1 MREDDD
7 GAASGSQ
14 QGRGD
19 AAAPGLQGAS
29 PDAESGAPHRPDV
42 QDRPEDAGLTAWE
55 QVRLQGFGGAPEY
68 LSGETADI
76 SREDAERQDYTPEAL
91 AAARSDWSDFRS
103 PRVEAPKLR
112 PSLRTGEIVVP
123 QLGGAAATPED
134 AVRPADGISG
144 RPGTPARGFDGG
156 PTADAATAE
165 ESEAEAH
172 TVSGRGFNAD
182 APSTDPLSTEQ
193 AESSDT
199 EPSDTEPDGE
209 EAERAPETAAIPVPT
224 MAQRDW
230 HRRIRDLEHR
240 LLGAERT
247 LTYRE
252 MAKEMGVST
261 HSARKLWRALGFPN
275 LEDDVRAFTRTDV
288 EALATM
294 VELVREGYLNEETA
308 ISLTRSVGQM
318 TDRMVV
324 WQIEALVED
333 KIANEQLSD
342 AVARTQVVETLPE
355 LIEPIQ
361 RLMGYAWR
369 RQLSAALQRLTV
381 RVESGLAASSHGR
394 TGDEHDAP
402 LPLAR
407 AVGFADLVSYTSLS
421 RQMSE
426 RTLAQMVQRFESK
439 CAEIISIGGGR
450 LVKTVG
456 DEVLYNAETP
466 EAGAEIALALAETI
480 AADDVLPQA
489 RVSVV
494 WGRVLSRMGDIY
506 GPTVNLA
513 ARLTGL
519 ADPGTILVDAV
530 TATSLEPDDDY
541 LLVPQPPRLVRG
553 FGEVQPHMLLRAG
566 GTGIVL
572 DSY

>member
-1 MREDDD
+1 MREEHQDE
-7 GAASGSQ
+7 
-14 QGRGD
+14 GRRG
-19 AAAPGLQGAS
+19 
-29 PDAESGAPHRPDV
+29 
-42 QDRPEDAGLTAWE
+42 PEGHTDEGQRAWE
-55 QVRLQGFGGAPEY
+55 LARRRGFGGMTDD
-68 LSGETADI
+68 TAGY
-76 SREDAERQDYTPEAL
+76 AEEGLDGPPRYSEKEL
-91 AAARSDWSDFRS
+91 EEARSDWSDFRS
-103 PRVEAPKLR
+103 ARLNGR
-112 PSLRTGEIVVP
+112 MPSLGADEIVAPPSQEPSEESRAAARSFAGTGLEDETGLDDEAGPSPDTQIGSGSGLVSGAELGFEAAGAAGG
-123 QLGGAAATPED
+123 LGG
-134 AVRPADGISG
+134 R
-144 RPGTPARGFDGG
+144 
-156 PTADAATAE
+156 
-165 ESEAEAH
+165 
-172 TVSGRGFNAD
+172 
-182 APSTDPLSTEQ
+182 
-193 AESSDT
+193 
-199 EPSDTEPDGE
+199 
-209 EAERAPETAAIPVPT
+209 RAPETASIPAPT
-224 MAQRDW
+224 SQQREW
-230 HRRIRDLEHR
+230 HRNIRDLEHR

-275 LEDDVRAFTRTDV
+275 LDDDVKAFTQADV

-294 VELVREGYLNEETA
+294 VGLVREGYLNEETA

-333 KIANEQLSD
+333 KITNEQLSD
-342 AVARTQVVETLPE
+342 AVARSQVVETLPE
-355 LIEPIQ
+355 LIDPIQ

-381 RVESGLAASSHGR
+381 RVESGLAASSRGR
-394 TGDEHDAP
+394 TGEEHDTP

-421 RQMSE
+421 RQMNE

-480 AADDVLPQA
+480 AADEVLPQA

-513 ARLTGL
+513 ARLTAL
-519 ADPGTILVDAV
+519 ADPGTILVDSV
-530 TATSLEPDDDY
+530 TAAALERDDDY
-541 LLVPQPPRLVRG
+541 LLVPQPPRIVRG
-553 FGEVQPHMLLRAG
+553 FGEVQPNMLLRAN

-572 DSY
+572 DS